1 MAGPLEQ
8 FEIKDLLPL
17 PVGDLNLAFTNSAAH
32 MAVAVVL
39 STALLVLGMRRRALV
54 PGRLQ
59 SVAEIMYEFVSS
71 MVRENAGEKARPYF
85 PFIFSLFIFVLF
97 GNVLGLI
104 PTAFTFTSHII
115 VTFTLAMMVFLFV
128 TLLGLV
134 RHGLHFF
141 HLFLPEG
148 TPLWLAP
155 LVVPVE
161 VISYFVRPISLSV
174 RLFANML
181 AGHTML
187 KVFAGFSVT
196 LVGMGTALGFVGGLI
211 PVLLNVALYGLELLV
226 ACIQA
231 YVFALLSCVYLRD
244 SLELH

>member
-8 FEIKDLLPL
+8 FEIVRLIPL
-17 PVGDLNLAFTNSAAH
+17 PVGGLDLSFTNSALH
-32 MAVAVVL
+32 MVLAVVL
-39 STALLVLGMRRRALV
+39 AAVLLVVGMRGRAMV

-59 SVAEIMYEFVSS
+59 SMAEILYELVAG
-71 MVRENAGEKARPYF
+71 MVKENAGEKARPYF
-85 PFIFSLFIFVLF
+85 PFIFSLFVFVLF
-97 GNVLGLI
+97 GNLLGLI

-115 VTFTLAMMVFLFV
+115 VTFSLAMVVFLFV
-128 TLLGLV
+128 TVLGIA

-155 LVVPVE
+155 LVVPIE

-187 KVFAGFSVT
+187 KVFAGFSVS
-196 LVGMGTALGFVGGLI
+196 LAGMGAIGAIGGLV
-211 PVLLNVALYGLELLV
+211 PVALNVALFALEFLV
-226 ACIQA
+226 AGIQA